1 MGPLARTGMGVALAC
16 GVLVTAVS
24 IGQSSDSSNKS
35 NQSNNKEIS
44 KGPYVALG
52 DSYTSGPK
60 IPPQTSTPDGCDR
73 SGRNYPALVAKEL
86 GLKATDFRDVSC
98 SGATIS
104 DLTTPQSTG
113 NGTNPAQLSALNTDT
128 RLVTLGI
135 GGNDIGFSSMI
146 TKCVGTGTLF
156 RLAERVTDIT
166 DMAPCEEKYTSG
178 GTDKVAQK
186 IRTTGDRLT
195 RALNEI
201 QRRAPE
207 AWSTSSATRRSCP
220 PRAHAAVA
228 ACPSLPATSRS
239 CARSNRSSTPCSAN
253 AR

>member
-60 IPPQTSTPDGCDR
+60 IPPQTATPAGCDR

-86 GLKATDFRDVSC
+86 GLKAADFRDVSC

-104 DLTTPQSTG
+104 DLTTPS
-113 NGTNPAQLSALNTDT
+113 P
-128 RLVTLGI
+128 
-135 GGNDIGFSSMI
+135 
-146 TKCVGTGTLF
+146 
-156 RLAERVTDIT
+156 
-166 DMAPCEEKYTSG
+166 
-178 GTDKVAQK
+178 
-186 IRTTGDRLT
+186 
-195 RALNEI
+195 
-201 QRRAPE
+201 
-207 AWSTSSATRRSCP
+207 
-220 PRAHAAVA
+220 
-228 ACPSLPATSRS
+228 PAT
-239 CARSNRSSTPCSAN
+239 APTPHSSP
-253 AR
+253 R